1 MPSYGRELSSNA
13 PFVIRRRQSSS
24 TASIR
29 SARPMARSASSIA
42 LTVSSAN
49 QYPRASWC
57 SIAASAGS
65 SARSRYAST
74 AGSRMAIASAARQS
88 LTNPCPSSAVA
99 RAAPGAIAHLVA
111 TRDRIAQQ
119 RFCLPDVAAEDGGL
133 PRPLEKLRDLRGVVG
148 DFDRLDQEPHRLVV
162 AAERAGTR
170 RRGPEGD
177 LRLRRQRPAVGI
189 VRRRAIRRQIVR
201 RKRTGQLVL
210 AQRLEEPGR
219 SQVARPTV
227 APGEGAV
234 RDLADERLDER
245 HLAALGRPRVD
256 VLDEQF
262 PPRERPAQL
271 LHLGSVLPARGREPV
286 DREALAE
293 DGRIL
298 DQAPF
303 RCRQRVEA
311 SRDQGVQRLRHGQV
325 RQVARRD
332 VAAVGRRQ
340 SALGDQHP
348 DRLDRVQRDAVGA
361 FGDRS
366 KRRIGKTRNEL
377 GEQLADGGLR
387 QWLEAEGHEV
397 PPAGTPVRS
406 MLEQLRTGDGDDR
419 ASGGRGSTRRARR

>member
-1 MPSYGRELSSNA
+1 MLDRRERGIVGEVAIRFDGRFEDGNR
-13 PFVIRRRQSSS
+13 IRRTPVVDKSLPEQR
-24 TASIR
+24 R
-29 SARPMARSASSIA
+29 RARRAR
-42 LTVSSAN
+42 
-49 QYPRASWC
+49 
-57 SIAASAGS
+57 
-65 SARSRYAST
+65 
-74 AGSRMAIASAARQS
+74 
-88 LTNPCPSSAVA
+88 
-99 RAAPGAIAHLVA
+99 AIAHLVA
-111 TRDRIAQQ
+111 ARDRIAQQ

-170 RRGPEGD
+170 SRGPEGD

-201 RKRTGQLVL
+201 RKRPGQLVL

-234 RDLADERLDER
+234 CDLADERLDER

-286 DREALAE
+286 DREALPE

-303 RCRQRVEA
+303 RAVA
-311 SRDQGVQRLRHGQV
+311 SASSRAAIRACSVSGT
-325 RQVARRD
+325 AR
-332 VAAVGRRQ
+332 
-340 SALGDQHP
+340 
-348 DRLDRVQRDAVGA
+348 
-361 FGDRS
+361 F
-366 KRRIGKTRNEL
+366 
-377 GEQLADGGLR
+377 
-387 QWLEAEGHEV
+387 
-397 PPAGTPVRS
+397 VRS
-406 MLEQLRTGDGDDR
+406 PDG
-419 ASGGRGSTRRARR
+419 T